1 MKAYI
6 LIKES
11 IPLGFAMV
19 AAAHAGTILGMPD
32 RHFAIEWRAGVFRKT
47 VCKVSDAE
55 FEAAKS
61 QLDHTILTES
71 ALDNQEV
78 ALVFLP
84 RPEWPKEFKFYR
96 LYK

>member
-19 AAAHAGTILGMPD
+19 SAAHAGAALGQANDPD
-32 RHFAIEWRAGVFRKT
+32 SKEWRAGIWRKC

-55 FEAAKS
+55 FEAAKI
-61 QLDHTILTES
+61 HPNRMVLTES

-78 ALVFLP
+78 ALVFYP
-84 RPEWPKEFKFYR
+84 RQEWPKGFGFYR